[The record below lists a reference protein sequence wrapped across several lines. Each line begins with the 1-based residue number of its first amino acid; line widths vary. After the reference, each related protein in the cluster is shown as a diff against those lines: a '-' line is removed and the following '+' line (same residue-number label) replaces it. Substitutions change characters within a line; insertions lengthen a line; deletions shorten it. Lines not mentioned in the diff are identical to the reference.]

1 MISSTTQQDDDQVPL
16 QELRFKTLKRRWYML
31 LICGLMG
38 TLQVCMCF
46 VYLIVCII
54 NIHVFTLAHT
64 CAHPCTP
71 AHTLHIPA
79 DALNLINHMK
89 LQ

>member
-46 VYLIVCII
+46 VYLIICIPKKEKM
-54 NIHVFTLAHT
+54 VY
-64 CAHPCTP
+64 
-71 AHTLHIPA
+71 HIFLLVHLLYTTFL
-79 DALNLINHMK
+79 LNWNK
-89 LQ
+89 

>member
-46 VYLIVCII
+46 VYLIICILKKEKM
-54 NIHVFTLAHT
+54 VY
-64 CAHPCTP
+64 
-71 AHTLHIPA
+71 HIFLLVHLLYTTFL
-79 DALNLINHMK
+79 LNWNK
-89 LQ
+89 

>member
-46 VYLIVCII
+46 VYLIICILKII
-54 NIHVFTLAHT
+54 NTGEQ
-64 CAHPCTP
+64 
-71 AHTLHIPA
+71 
-79 DALNLINHMK
+79 INFIFSII
-89 LQ
+89 LVTYTI